1 MRSYAESTIVFE
13 GAIDEIQTMGRRI
26 MAMSADT
33 SFSYVRT
40 GDSAVI
46 TVQASGEGPSVGELS
61 YDVFGIAMENG
72 KQLDGVIEL
81 RKLEELGIVES
92 R

>member
-13 GAIDEIQTMGRRI
+13 GPVNEVQNLSRRI
-26 MAMSADT
+26 MAISADT

-46 TVQASGEGPSVGELS
+46 TVQASGEGKSVGELS
-61 YDVFGIAMENG
+61 YDVFGIALENG
-72 KQLDGVIEL
+72 TKLDGVIEL
-81 RKLEELGIVES
+81 SKLEELGIVEA